1 MRFAPRPDFGL
12 TRPDSPCPFD
22 RARHGCRS
30 VQRNIYDQPVV
41 YTRIVALSIKD
52 PNADRLA
59 RELAARTGE
68 TLTEAIV
75 TSLRE
80 RLEREKKK
88 PRRRSL
94 ADELGEIGRR
104 CASLPVVDARTPDQI
119 LGYDKRGL
127 PR

>member
-1 MRFAPRPDFGL
+1 M
-12 TRPDSPCPFD
+12 
-22 RARHGCRS
+22 
-30 VQRNIYDQPVV
+30 
-41 YTRIVALSIKD
+41 ALSIKD

-80 RLEREKKK
+80 RLDREKKRT
-88 PRRRSL
+88 RRRGL
-94 ADELGEIGRR
+94 AEELGEIGRR
-104 CASLPVVDARTPDQI
+104 CASLPVIDARTPDQI